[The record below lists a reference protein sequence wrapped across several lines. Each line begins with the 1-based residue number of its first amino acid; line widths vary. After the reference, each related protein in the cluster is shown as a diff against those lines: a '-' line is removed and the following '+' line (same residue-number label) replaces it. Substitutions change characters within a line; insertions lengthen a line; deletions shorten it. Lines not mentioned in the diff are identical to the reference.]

1 MLTEEIFHNP
11 NVRKFFRNL
20 LLGSP
25 SRPSRA
31 DYSVKPTERGLKKID
46 DTHPYY
52 VYSPVNLSNNST
64 SNTLP
69 TNALAPSLSTPIA
82 SSKSPAQRLTA
93 SSQWTSTSPI
103 SKNG

>member
-11 NVRKFFRNL
+11 NVRKFIRDL

-31 DYSVKPTERGLKKID
+31 GYSVKPTERGLKKID

-52 VYSPVNLSNNST
+52 VYFTIDS
-64 SNTLP
+64 
-69 TNALAPSLSTPIA
+69 
-82 SSKSPAQRLTA
+82 
-93 SSQWTSTSPI
+93 I
-103 SKNG
+103 S